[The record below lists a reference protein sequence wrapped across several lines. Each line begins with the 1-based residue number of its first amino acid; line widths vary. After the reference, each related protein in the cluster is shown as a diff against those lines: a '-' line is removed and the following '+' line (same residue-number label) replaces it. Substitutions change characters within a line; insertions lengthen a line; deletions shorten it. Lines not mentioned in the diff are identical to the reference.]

1 MLRDVMPRFSHRS
14 ARCGALLLA
23 LFASRCSFEPVA
35 RTVQQEQLATEPAQ
49 LLGRLDARGQH
60 VLLGRLDPE
69 GGVQVSISRWR
80 KRESCALPVVPSG
93 LLSAPAERPRGA
105 RGPLL
110 YAPAGVARGDGDTE
124 LVLMDEA
131 CAVHDD
137 YFGRLT
143 AISDLP
149 PKKILADYIR
159 KAMEL
164 NEQGIKVPGR
174 VRTVKKAR
182 PLAVPTDL
190 RSALKKNKA
199 AQTAFEAFSP
209 SHRNE
214 YIEWITEAK
223 QDATRTRRIG
233 QAIEWISKGK
243 SRNWK
248 YER

>member
-1 MLRDVMPRFSHRS
+1 MGKKDPRVDAYIAKSAEFARPILTHLRSVVHEACPDVEETIKWSVPAFDYKGPL
-14 ARCGALLLA
+14 CGMAA
-23 LFASRCSFEPVA
+23 FKQHCSF
-35 RTVQQEQLATEPAQ
+35 
-49 LLGRLDARGQH
+49 GF
-60 VLLGRLDPE
+60 
-69 GGVQVSISRWR
+69 W
-80 KRESCALPVVPSG
+80 K
-93 LLSAPAERPRGA
+93 
-105 RGPLL
+105 GPLVVGKEGSDS
-110 YAPAGVARGDGDTE
+110 P
-124 LVLMDEA
+124 MSQ
-131 CAVHDD
+131 
-137 YFGRLT
+137 FGRLT